1 MVILSKSGAGKR
13 TIQSVL
19 KKLRKRSSKKRF
31 DAYNYKYYS
40 TVKFKE
46 DGLTLQKRW
55 RDEWE

>member
-1 MVILSKSGAGKR
+1 MVILLKSGAGKR

-19 KKLRKRSSKKRF
+19 KKLRKRSSKKRLY
-31 DAYNYKYYS
+31 AYKYYS